1 MIKALLHA
9 ESITIEKLLQAASEE
24 SSRLKLYKIDE
35 KIERARYHALSS
47 EYYPTL
53 GVSYNT
59 EYNRDE
65 NGLPFGT
72 ESVGDTVITSG
83 TRYQSSLSLNMNY
96 ELYHFGT
103 TIKSREIAER
113 EVKLKYLL
121 WCEEEKKLYQSIL
134 ERYNSALK
142 MKIQSDLKQ
151 KMLEVR
157 QDLYEIKKRLYRAG
171 RSSKVDL
178 GDEAIFIID
187 LERDIEQAKM
197 QYQDDIVNL
206 SALSHIDLDE
216 EHSVLL
222 EIGYQQTDVLVDD
235 FEETTEGYRYTQL
248 IHQKEEAISQYR
260 RTQFPTISMYG
271 NYYFYGSDPDDAYDS
286 FDAIHKNSWKLGVAI
301 RISLFEGFKYDK
313 ESDRLDLELQ
323 RVKQE
328 RELRKRE
335 YEYDAKSKANK
346 IIHLVA
352 LQHKDE
358 RLYNEAQEKIKM
370 IDRLRNSYQVDSV
383 SELTTKLEGYER
395 ELNLKIE
402 MSETAYENASLHI
415 LYRGVD
421 QCTQH

>member
-1 MIKALLHA
+1 MCA
-9 ESITIEKLLQAASEE
+9 EPITIEKLLKSASSE
-24 SSRLKLYKIDE
+24 STRLKLYKTDE
-35 KIERARYHALSS
+35 KIENAKYNSLSTQ
-47 EYYPTL
+47 YYPTL

-65 NGLPFGT
+65 NGLPRGS
-72 ESVGDTVITSG
+72 ESIGDTLITSG

-103 TIKSREIAER
+103 TMKSREIAER

-121 WCEEEKKLYQSIL
+121 WCEEEKKLHQSIL

-151 KMLEVR
+151 QMLEVR

-171 RSSKVDL
+171 KYSKVDL

-187 LERDIEQAKM
+187 LEREIERAKM

-206 SALSHIDLDE
+206 SALSHVELDE
-216 EHSVLL
+216 ENSVLMA
-222 EIGYQQTDVLVDD
+222 IGYTQADVLVDD

-248 IHQKEEAISQYR
+248 IHQKEEAMSQYK

-271 NYYFYGSDPDDAYDS
+271 NYYFYGSDPDDVYDS
-286 FDAIHKNSWKLGVAI
+286 FDAIRKNSWKLGLAV
-301 RISLFEGFKYDK
+301 RMTLFEGFKYNT
-313 ESDRLDLELQ
+313 ESERLHLELQ

-335 YEYDAKSKANK
+335 YEYDAKIKANK

-352 LQHKDE
+352 LQNKDE
-358 RLYNEAQEKIKM
+358 RLHNETQEKIKM
-370 IDRLRNSYQVDSV
+370 IDRLRKTHQVDSV
-383 SELTTKLEGYER
+383 SELTAKLEGYER

-415 LYRGVD
+415 LYRGVE